1 MGHSHHNRWYCLMLS
16 NHRDVSVCLIRDQMI
31 LTKSSNEITS
41 FLASLYL
48 VLEIITKNFPGV
60 INKEIYT

>member
-1 MGHSHHNRWYCLMLS
+1 MGHSHHNRWCCLMLS

-48 VLEIITKNFPGV
+48 VLGIITKNFPGV

>member
-1 MGHSHHNRWYCLMLS
+1 MLS